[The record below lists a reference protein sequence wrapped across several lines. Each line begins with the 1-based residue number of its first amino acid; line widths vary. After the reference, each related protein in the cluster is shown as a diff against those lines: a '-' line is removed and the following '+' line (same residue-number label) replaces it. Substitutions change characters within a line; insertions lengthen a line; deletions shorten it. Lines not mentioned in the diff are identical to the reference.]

1 MIILPFLRSS
11 RSTSIPL
18 GPREPTL
25 DLGIGLALA
34 KVEELFYSYRFL
46 VLSVLGIK
54 GGAPV
59 LDKPKIFFFYCPI

>member
-34 KVEELFYSYRFL
+34 KVELLYDS
-46 VLSVLGIK
+46 
-54 GGAPV
+54 
-59 LDKPKIFFFYCPI
+59 